1 MMNETDMVEKYK
13 DLLHQCEGLMS
24 DFARLQQDFEAL
36 QRVCEIN
43 AEMLVVLEECD
54 EAMAYMSEYDIPLCL
69 PDRVKAVIAKAKER
83 GE

>member
-1 MMNETDMVEKYK
+1 MNETDMIEKYK
-13 DLLHQCEGLMS
+13 DLLRRCETLTGK
-24 DFARLQQDFEAL
+24 FVRLQQDFEAL
-36 QRVCEIN
+36 QQVGKIN
-43 AEMLVVLEECD
+43 AEMLAVLEECD